1 MAIPSV
7 NTISF
12 DSALWPSGT
21 LWQPRASLST
31 CIRATLVRNTL
42 GADLADAQRF
52 NHFPAAPLC
61 SLTWWFSGDS
71 LSVAPPGSGECDAAL
86 ASKKPMPGRCVFSGP
101 QTGPVSTWC
110 PGPAHF
116 LMVLIM
122 PDALEA
128 LTGLRLDELTDQLLD
143 ASRVL
148 PADWLPLLQAVQEA
162 PDDSQALQR
171 LENFL
176 DPRWQ
181 QCRSIQPGMMRRY
194 SDWLAYL
201 AQRAALS
208 GPGRSLRQWE
218 RRVKRWSGLPMREL
232 RVMERAEDAFLTTS
246 AVATQTRRKVDWAQI
261 AADAG
266 YSDQS
271 HMIRATR
278 RVTGLSPQALSQG
291 IQHDESFWAYRLW
304 M

>member
-7 NTISF
+7 SPIAF
-12 DSALWPSGT
+12 DRVLWPSGT
-21 LWQPRASLST
+21 LWQPRASLGA

-42 GADLADAQRF
+42 GTDLADAHRF

-61 SLTWWFSGDS
+61 SLTWWFSGS
-71 LSVAPPGSGECDAAL
+71 GFSVAPPGSVGWDAAI
-86 ASKKPMPGRCVFSGP
+86 ASKKPMPGRWVFSGP

-116 LMVLIM
+116 LMVLIL

-128 LTGLRLDELTDQLLD
+128 LTGLRLEHLTDQLHD
-143 ASRVL
+143 ASKVL
-148 PADWLPLLQAVQEA
+148 PADWMPLLESVQQA

-171 LENFL
+171 LEDFL
-176 DPRWQ
+176 APRWQ
-181 QCRSIQPGMMRRY
+181 QSRSHQGGMMRRY
-194 SDWLAYL
+194 SDWVAYL

-232 RVMERAEDAFLTTS
+232 LVLERAEDAFLAAS
-246 AVATQTRRKVDWAQI
+246 ALAARTERKVDWAQI

-291 IQHDESFWAYRLW
+291 IQHDEGFWAYRLW